1 MDQLTERIKEEI
13 VKQYKNLSNFSRAA
27 GIPNSTLVS
36 ALKNG
41 VSSTAHSTVL
51 KICST
56 LGISDG
62 YELNDMAE
70 KFAALDEESKKKI
83 EEMMDAELMRS
94 KGEVKKF
101 SGAYQDDEHLKMLIR
116 EVLAET

>member
-13 VKQYKNLSNFSRAA
+13 VKQYKNMNNFSRAA

-36 ALKNG
+36 ALKNVIG
-41 VSSTAHSTVL
+41 STAHNTVI

-62 YELNDMAE
+62 YELNNMTE
-70 KFAALDEESKKKI
+70 KFAALDEEGKRKI
-83 EEMMDAELMRS
+83 EEMMSAELVRS

-101 SGAYQDDEHLKMLIR
+101 SGTYEEEEHLKMLILV
-116 EVLAET
+116 VLA